1 MKAKRSSIELMVLSF
16 VLLIAQA
23 FSHDADQ
30 SDRVIVVTNEGSG
43 ENIMSALV
51 SNDDSNSPEKPGNV
65 DLKSIDLLT
74 TWEGNQ

>member
-30 SDRVIVVTNEGSG
+30 SDRVIVVTNEGS
-43 ENIMSALV
+43 IV
-51 SNDDSNSPEKPGNV
+51 VK
-65 DLKSIDLLT
+65 IDGGDT
-74 TWEGNQ
+74 VVEIDGGCEDI

>member
-1 MKAKRSSIELMVLSF
+1 MVLSF

-23 FSHDADQ
+23 FNHDAKQ
-30 SDRVIVVTNEGSG
+30 SNRVIDMTDESARDD
-43 ENIMSALV
+43 IMSALI
-51 SNDDSNSPEKPGNV
+51 SNDDSDSPEKPGNV